1 MNKQDIRRLD
11 MLVRADQFGTDHPL
25 TPANARVTALLL
37 LLKAVI
43 TQVNTLGG
51 GQESGR
57 GQFRGGASERLRLSV
72 SLRKLMRKISD
83 IAMVLD
89 PVTYPGAREQF
100 RMPRTETYQDL
111 VNRAQ
116 AFVEAVG
123 PIKSA
128 FVERDLPV
136 DFDEQLAGLIAEFT
150 TATQLKASGLA
161 DQVQGTAGVRAATL
175 NGVSIV
181 REIGAILKVRY
192 ENDPG
197 LYAAW
202 KSASHIER
210 PPRSDEP
217 VAPSGSGSPSGGTT
231 PPGDTQLIALN
242 ANVNGNEAEA
252 NGAATLTIPSR
263 NGVMLA

>member
-1 MNKQDIRRLD
+1 

-25 TPANARVTALLL
+25 TPVNARVTALLL

-100 RMPRTETYQDL
+100 RMPRTEKYQDL
-111 VNRAQ
+111 LNRAQ
-116 AFVEAVG
+116 AFLETVG

-128 FVERDLPV
+128 FTDRDLPA
-136 DFDEQLAGLIAEFT
+136 DFDETLAGVITEFT
-150 TATQLKASGLA
+150 TATQTKATGLA
-161 DQVQGTAGVRAATL
+161 GQVQGTAGIRAATL

-181 REIGAILKVRY
+181 RELGAIFKVRY
-192 ENDPG
+192 ENNPG
-197 LYAAW
+197 LMAAW
-202 KSASHIER
+202 KSASHVDR
-210 PPRSDEP
+210 PLPKP
-217 VAPSGSGSPSGGTT
+217 KAPAAPATLAIVKPAGSPVT
-231 PPGDTQLIALN
+231 P
-242 ANVNGNEAEA
+242 AEQSA
-252 NGAATLTIPSR
+252 VVTAPTAGSS
-263 NGVMLA
+263 VLAVA

>member
-1 MNKQDIRRLD
+1 MNKDDIRRLD
-11 MLVRADQFGTDHPL
+11 MLVKADQFGTDHPL
-25 TPANARVTALLL
+25 TPANTRVTALLL

-57 GQFRGGASERLRLSV
+57 GQFRGGASERLRLSK

-83 IAMVLD
+83 IGAVLD
-89 PVTYPGAREQF
+89 PAAYPGAREQF
-100 RMPRTETYQDL
+100 RMPRSKTYQDL
-111 VNRAQ
+111 LNRGQ
-116 AFVEAVG
+116 AFLEAVG

-161 DQVQGTAGVRAATL
+161 DQVQGTAGDRAATL
-175 NGVSIV
+175 NGVDIV
-181 REIGAILKVRY
+181 RELDAILKVRY

-210 PPRSDEP
+210 PPRSD
-217 VAPSGSGSPSGGTT
+217 APATPAAGSGSEAPSAPLASLA
-231 PPGDTQLIALN
+231 PPAVQPAL
-242 ANVNGNEAEA
+242 APAQQPEAPA
-252 NGAATLTIPSR
+252 
-263 NGVMLA
+263 LAVA

>member
-1 MNKQDIRRLD
+1 MPARMVGVMNKQDIRRLD

-57 GQFRGGASERLRLSV
+57 GQFRGGASERLRLSK

-83 IAMVLD
+83 IGAVLD
-89 PVTYPGAREQF
+89 PAAYPGAREQF
-100 RMPRTETYQDL
+100 RMPRTKTYQDL
-111 VNRAQ
+111 LNRAQ
-116 AFVEAVG
+116 AFLEAVG

-175 NGVSIV
+175 NGVDIV
-181 REIGAILKVRY
+181 RELGAILKVRY

-197 LYAAW
+197 LMAAW

-210 PPRSDEP
+210 PPRSEEP
-217 VAPSGSGSPSGGTT
+217 AAPAAGSGSEAPSA
-231 PPGDTQLIALN
+231 PM
-242 ANVNGNEAEA
+242 AE
-252 NGAATLTIPSR
+252 
-263 NGVMLA
+263 